1 MSINC
6 RAENRTLYAA
16 IDGELDHHRAREVLA
31 ELDRQIDLEL
41 PLRLTLDLGGVTF
54 MDSSGIAVLLRAWRR
69 MNVLEGTLR
78 VIHVPQQAER
88 VLKAASLD
96 KLMELEQQGEMEL
109 VAGDCL
115 LRDTDAV
122 LDAEEHY
129 TVCHYVR
136 CRHCGALY
144 FMGACV
150 RGTPVFRQVED
161 LGKENLSTRLWG
173 RCGTLYSRS
182 SKQ

>member
-1 MSINC
+1 MDKKRSDC
-6 RAENRTLYAA
+6 AVCGLLAA
-16 IDGELDHHRAREVLA
+16 QMREA
-31 ELDRQIDLEL
+31 DRGSYRQYNQIL
-41 PLRLTLDLGGVTF
+41 
-54 MDSSGIAVLLRAWRR
+54 
-69 MNVLEGTLR
+69 
-78 VIHVPQQAER
+78 H
-88 VLKAASLD
+88 

-161 LGKENLSTRLWG
+161 LGKEKLSTRLWG
-173 RCGTLYSRS
+173 RYGTLYSR
-182 SKQ
+182 